1 MQKTNFK
8 TRLLAL
14 LTAVFMVIMCVPF
27 AAFAADEGGTG
38 AIPNEI
44 DVYFNAFDGMD
55 GLNLQGDGAD
65 YPSAGVAHYV
75 LNSTSGDKALP
86 TITNVPEDKEFK
98 GWFIDDFEVVANNF
112 ATLASKAN
120 NGCVTVTAVFTDKV
134 VEPETTPIEVSFYD
148 GFDQLIK
155 TETLKGTTDSVE
167 GPAAT
172 SVKYNTDEY
181 EFHGDWANISTKPV
195 ETNMVRSFD
204 YNTLKSFA
212 TTDDNG
218 VAHVKLYPVL
228 TKKKPETKTVKFR
241 FVIEDGEKG
250 AFTGKEDGDTSVT
263 REYTVNGDTTR
274 LAIPAVKG
282 KGDYTFKGWASEHNE
297 YVIDDT
303 SSEIDLFGRNFD
315 DVADGTVIMLYAQF
329 EKKATE
335 PEEPETPELKTI
347 NVYFINPAV
356 TAGDNSVADMVT
368 VTADK
373 AAAFPLKASNMGEN
387 DVLNYWNG
395 DGFDA
400 LFGAGQWVNF
410 TDLSKYVAATS
421 ISKDGV
427 ACLNFVPVIATKQ
440 PSKPVAA
447 DVNKIYVHFN
457 DEIGL
462 YKTDIVYS
470 DHGYIT
476 APATDMSVSEYDYTW
491 NNDEG
496 LIFNVGDVIKFAD
509 VISHAGAFAR
519 EDEKTVS
526 AHISFTKT
534 AKKEAPAEAV
544 VRNVIFQL
552 SQVEGAK
559 WATEDE
565 QKAYGKNDRKYQ
577 TWSTDSGK
585 YVAPAAAKD
594 GKDFDYWVCNYA
606 NKKIVIRAGEEF
618 NFDTLRAKGISASE
632 AGDFAFNPVFKDKA
646 SSSSSSSSSNASSS
660 ASSSSNTTNTSASQK
675 QVVKAAAAPANTT
688 KVLPKTGATNAA
700 PLIGGSLAVV
710 ALLMGYGVYGLV
722 LRKKD

>member
-148 GFDQLIK
+148 GFGHLIK
-155 TETLKGTTDSVE
+155 TETLKETTASVE
-167 GPAAT
+167 EPAAT
-172 SVKYNTDEY
+172 SVEYNTDKY
-181 EFHGDWANISTKPV
+181 EFHGDWANTFNDPV

-204 YNTLKSFA
+204 YNTLKFFA
-212 TTDDNG
+212 TTDDKG
-218 VAHVKLYPVL
+218 VAHVYLYPVL
-228 TKKKPETKTVKFR
+228 TKK
-241 FVIEDGEKG
+241 
-250 AFTGKEDGDTSVT
+250 
-263 REYTVNGDTTR
+263 
-274 LAIPAVKG
+274 
-282 KGDYTFKGWASEHNE
+282 
-297 YVIDDT
+297 
-303 SSEIDLFGRNFD
+303 
-315 DVADGTVIMLYAQF
+315 
-329 EKKATE
+329 
-335 PEEPETPELKTI
+335 EPETPELKTI

-387 DVLNYWNG
+387 DVLKGWNG

-400 LFGAGQWVNF
+400 LFDAGQSVNF

-427 ACLNFVPVIATKQ
+427 ACLNFVPVIATEK

-462 YKTDIVYS
+462 YKTDIVYI

-565 QKAYGKNDRKYQ
+565 QKAYGKDDRKYQ

-594 GKDFDYWVCNYA
+594 GKDFDYWVCNYGD
-606 NKKIVIRAGEEF
+606 KKIVIRAGEEF
-618 NFDTLRAKGISASE
+618 NFNTLTAKGIISTTE

-646 SSSSSSSSSNASSS
+646 SSSSSSASSS
-660 ASSSSNTTNTSASQK
+660 SSSSSSSSNTTNTSASNTTTTSASQK
-675 QVVKAAAAPANTT
+675 QVVKPAAAPANTT